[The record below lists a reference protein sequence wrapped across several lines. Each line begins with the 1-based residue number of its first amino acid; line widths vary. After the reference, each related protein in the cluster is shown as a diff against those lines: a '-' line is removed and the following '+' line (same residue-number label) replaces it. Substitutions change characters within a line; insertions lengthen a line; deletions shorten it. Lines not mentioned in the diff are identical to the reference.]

1 MEHLEVLWKLGSM
14 VCAIVGSFL
23 YVARLIN
30 KWQTDNRAYQKKE
43 HRKIRK
49 AIEAKVGKDECA
61 RLRASCPCM
70 TKTNS
75 K

>member
-14 VCAIVGSFL
+14 VVTIVGGCL
-23 YVARLIN
+23 YIGRMIN

-43 HRKIRK
+43 HRRIRK
-49 AIEAKVGKDECA
+49 AIESKVGKDECA
-61 RLRASCPCM
+61 MLRANCPCM
-70 TKTNS
+70 TK